1 MLNPVA
7 IRAKDDRIGEGVQST
22 QRLRDAM
29 VNVTSGLGPSA
40 TLALVP
46 VNADR
51 GIRPRL
57 PRLVAMFAGPD
68 DVGLPIVPHA
78 VTLSLLRV
86 GV

>member
-7 IRAKDDRIGEGVQST
+7 IRAKDDRIGKGVQPT
-22 QRLRDAM
+22 PRLRDAM

-46 VNADR
+46 VKADR

-57 PRLVAMFAGPD
+57 PRLVAVFTAPD
-68 DVGLPIVPHA
+68 DVGLPIVPHSVA
-78 VTLSLLRV
+78 LSLLRV